1 MKWYS
6 ADMKKNP
13 ELYDNFEHMNT
24 FYIDFKKT

>member
-1 MKWYS
+1 MVFS
-6 ADMKKNP
+6 RHEKNP

>member
-6 ADMKKNP
+6 ADMKKT

>member
-6 ADMKKNP
+6 ADMKKTK
-13 ELYDNFEHMNT
+13 LYDNFEQMNT

>member
-6 ADMKKNP
+6 ADMKKT
-13 ELYDNFEHMNT
+13 ELNDNFEHMNT

>member
-1 MKWYS
+1 MVFS
-6 ADMKKNP
+6 RHEKKT